1 MPRCTGDYISVLFTP
16 STSDQPQLPSSIDIN
31 CKKMAANPD
40 NVELIP
46 GTEVMNNDGSVKKQ
60 LIPKPSSDPRDPLN
74 WSRKWKSMFCQR

>member
-1 MPRCTGDYISVLFTP
+1 
-16 STSDQPQLPSSIDIN
+16 
-31 CKKMAANPD
+31 MAANPD

-74 WSRKWKSMFCQR
+74 WSRKWKSMFCKR